1 MNFDSH
7 QTTGRESEAEEI
19 LKEISETLDRNDLT
33 MSEGIPAEAEEED
46 TGAKERRLYTL
57 GVRNSKQLREIAKN
71 KQPYLV
77 QDYIPPRSVGMLVGE
92 WGIGKSPFAQQLQ
105 MTMAI
110 GGGASFLERYKCPD
124 EPCRT
129 LYVDFE
135 NGPEVTDD
143 LIRSLSGFLGQK
155 EPPPTWETY
164 SPNYS
169 KVTASDAKY
178 EEDHARIERIIKEGE
193 YAFVIIDPLRMFSPE
208 AEGKNTDAAR
218 VIKELRGLAR
228 KSGSAIMLVHHP
240 HKPRLEAAEVSL
252 ENDPHAWLQRA
263 SGAAGLVQNVDFR
276 IGLAELPDH
285 TLISRSFVR
294 GRGWGPAEGLVRV
307 FDDDGDPIGYRIEG
321 GWDKLP
327 EADKQA
333 LERLGDEFTTKEAKQ
348 GLSLSARPTNDRLL
362 KWVSL
367 GLTQKVK
374 QGLWRKTVEGR
385 SGEQPE
391 QVA

>member
-1 MNFDSH
+1 M
-7 QTTGRESEAEEI
+7 
-19 LKEISETLDRNDLT
+19 
-33 MSEGIPAEAEEED
+33 
-46 TGAKERRLYTL
+46 
-57 GVRNSKQLREIAKN
+57 
-71 KQPYLV
+71 
-77 QDYIPPRSVGMLVGE
+77 
-92 WGIGKSPFAQQLQ
+92 
-105 MTMAI
+105 
-110 GGGASFLERYKCPD
+110 
-124 EPCRT
+124 
-129 LYVDFE
+129 
-135 NGPEVTDD
+135 
-143 LIRSLSGFLGQK
+143 IRSLSGFLGQK

-285 TLISRSFVR
+285 TLISRSFR
-294 GRGWGPAEGLVRV
+294 TGPRV
-307 FDDDGDPIGYRIEG
+307 G
-321 GWDKLP
+321 
-327 EADKQA
+327 
-333 LERLGDEFTTKEAKQ
+333 T
-348 GLSLSARPTNDRLL
+348 S
-362 KWVSL
+362 
-367 GLTQKVK
+367 
-374 QGLWRKTVEGR
+374 
-385 SGEQPE
+385 
-391 QVA
+391 